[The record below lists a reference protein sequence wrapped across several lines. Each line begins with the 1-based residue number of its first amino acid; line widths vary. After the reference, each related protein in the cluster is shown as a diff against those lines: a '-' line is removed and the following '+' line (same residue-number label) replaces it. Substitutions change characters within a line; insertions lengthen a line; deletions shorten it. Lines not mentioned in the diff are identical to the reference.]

1 MRLYLVRHAESR
13 GNREMRLQG
22 QQEFP
27 LTDRGQQQ
35 AEALAER
42 LSGLVLAAVYASPIR
57 RCLDTATPLAE
68 RADLSA
74 QLEPRIQEYDF
85 GPLLSGLTWREIRE
99 KRPEL
104 IEALLS
110 DSEDFPHYPGE
121 EGREHFRGRVKA
133 VLWEIAARHQYD
145 EAVAVVTHAG
155 PIAVLLLE
163 VLGLPY
169 RRPIPFTVDN
179 ASVTTIEFV
188 REAPPGF
195 PRAVL
200 VGLNDTCHV
209 RAD

>member
-1 MRLYLVRHAESR
+1 VRLYLIRHAESQ

-22 QQEFP
+22 RQEFP
-27 LTDRGQQQ
+27 LTGRGRQQ
-35 AEALAER
+35 AQALAER
-42 LSGLVLAAVYASPIR
+42 LSGRPLSAVYASPIR
-57 RCLDTATPLAE
+57 RCVDTAAPLAQQ
-68 RADLSA
+68 ATLPV
-74 QLEPRIQEYDF
+74 QLEPRAQEYDF
-85 GPLLSGLTWREIRE
+85 GPLLSGLTWRESRE
-99 KRPEL
+99 RRPEL

-110 DSEDFPHYPGE
+110 GSEEFPHYPGE
-121 EGREHFRGRVKA
+121 EGREHFRERVKA
-133 VLWEIAARHQYD
+133 VLWEIAERHHDD
-145 EAVAVVTHAG
+145 EAVAMVTHAG

-188 REAPPGF
+188 NEAPAGF
-195 PRAVL
+195 PGVVL